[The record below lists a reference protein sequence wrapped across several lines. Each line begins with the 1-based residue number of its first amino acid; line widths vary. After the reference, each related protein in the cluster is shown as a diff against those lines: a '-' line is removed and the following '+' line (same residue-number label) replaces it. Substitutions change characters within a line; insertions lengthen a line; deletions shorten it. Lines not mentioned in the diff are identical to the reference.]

1 MFRHALELS
10 GLEPSPT
17 IIIISFSSTYFKV
30 EHIDDTFFNLPY
42 LYRNVEVFFYILLIT
57 NILEQ

>member
-1 MFRHALELS
+1 MFKHALELS
-10 GLEPSPT
+10 ALEPSPA

-42 LYRNVEVFFYILLIT
+42 LYKNVEVFFSILLMT
-57 NILEQ
+57 SILEQ